1 MKYLSIYADSCECVD
16 FLKKYDF
23 LPTDFDYDDDL
34 LRMFEGDPDV
44 LYLEGSSEP
53 VFFSEFHP
61 DYEWDGD
68 QVVLTTAELQ
78 DEEDAIKSFFERT
91 GEWLRKTCEEFKES
105 KRTRIKYRGGRGYFY
120 SLFELA

>member
-1 MKYLSIYADSCECVD
+1 MKYLSIFEDSYECIE
-16 FLKKYDF
+16 FLRKYDF
-23 LPTDFDYDDDL
+23 LPQDFSEDDDL
-34 LRMFEGDPDV
+34 LRMFEGSPDV

-68 QVVLTTAELQ
+68 QVVLTTASWS
-78 DEEDAIKSFFERT
+78 DEKDAIKSFFERT

-105 KRTRIKYRGGRGYFY
+105 KRTRIMYRGGRGYFY

>member
-1 MKYLSIYADSCECVD
+1 MKYLSIFEDSYECIE
-16 FLKKYDF
+16 FLRKYDF
-23 LPTDFDYDDDL
+23 LPQDFSEDDDL
-34 LRMFEGDPDV
+34 LRMFEVDPDV

-78 DEEDAIKSFFERT
+78 DE
-91 GEWLRKTCEEFKES
+91 
-105 KRTRIKYRGGRGYFY
+105 
-120 SLFELA
+120 

>member
-1 MKYLSIYADSCECVD
+1 MKYLSIFEDSCECIE

-23 LPTDFDYDDDL
+23 LPQDFSEDDDL
-34 LRMFEGDPDV
+34 LRMFEGNPDV

-68 QVVLTTAELQ
+68 RVVLTTASWS
-78 DEEDAIKSFFERT
+78 DEKDAIKSFFERT
-91 GEWLRKTCEEFKES
+91 GEWLRKTCEEFEES
-105 KRTRIKYRGGRGYFY
+105 KRTRIMYRGGRGYFY

>member
-1 MKYLSIYADSCECVD
+1 MKYLSIFEDSYECIE
-16 FLKKYDF
+16 FLRKYDF
-23 LPTDFDYDDDL
+23 LPQDFSEDDDL
-34 LRMFEGDPDV
+34 LRMFEGNPDV

-68 QVVLTTAELQ
+68 QVVLTTASWG
-78 DEEDAIKSFFERT
+78 DEKDAIKSFFERT
-91 GEWLRKTCEEFKES
+91 GEWLRKTCEEFEAS
-105 KRTRIKYRGGRGYFY
+105 ARTRIKYRGGRGYFY

>member
-1 MKYLSIYADSCECVD
+1 MSIFEDSYECIE
-16 FLKKYDF
+16 FLRKYDF
-23 LPTDFDYDDDL
+23 LPQDFSEDDDL
-34 LRMFEGDPDV
+34 LRMFEGNPDV

-68 QVVLTTAELQ
+68 QVVFTTASWS
-78 DEEDAIKSFFERT
+78 DETEAIKSFFERT
-91 GEWLRKTCEEFKES
+91 GEWLRKTCEEFEES
-105 KRTRIKYRGGRGYFY
+105 KRTRIMYRGGRGYFY